1 MANHQGKELR
11 TVAEKVIQ
19 EMRLI
24 ETDDGFRIELK
35 GDKEQLKKMF
45 LRPGLMF
52 GHKMGFGR
60 RFRKAHRGHGRGHAH
75 HGMSGCWEDVSEGE
89 PEDTLSE
96 ED

>member
-1 MANHQGKELR
+1 MADQ
-11 TVAEKVIQ
+11 VIH

-45 LRPGLMF
+45 FRPGLMF

-60 RFRKAHRGHGRGHAH
+60 RFRKARRGHG
-75 HGMSGCWEDVSEGE
+75 HGFVHPWMSGWWDEEAEGE
-89 PEDTLSE
+89 PEGTSSE

>member
-1 MANHQGKELR
+1 MAD
-11 TVAEKVIQ
+11 KVIH

-35 GDKEQLKKMF
+35 GDKEHLKKMLF
-45 LRPGLMF
+45 RPGLMF

-60 RFRKAHRGHGRGHAH
+60 RFRKARRRHGYGFAH
-75 HGMSGCWEDVSEGE
+75 PWMSGWWEEESEGDSE
-89 PEDTLSE
+89 GTPSE